1 MASSTTK
8 DEYADP
14 LFLHPSDNP
23 SSVVVSQ
30 PLTES
35 NWRSWSN
42 AMRMA
47 LEGKNKLGFIDG
59 SVPKPS
65 VDDPKQQS
73 WKRNNSIIASWI
85 MNSVSKDIAAS
96 ISYTSTASDIWNDL
110 KIRFQKKNG
119 PRIFKI
125 KRDLMNL
132 KQGDLTITQY
142 YTKVKSYWEE
152 LAEFQPPNTCT
163 CGGIKPWMDHH
174 NMDQVILFL
183 TGLNDSYSHVR
194 GQILLMD
201 PMPPMNQVFSLV
213 NQEETQRELGV
224 THPLQDTSSVFAVQA
239 PDNKFKQNQKDR
251 PFCEE
256 CKKYGHTKNTCFKI
270 HGYPAHIK
278 REPPFLHQ
286 IIILLYELHLPNY
299 QII

>member
-1 MASSTTK
+1 
-8 DEYADP
+8 
-14 LFLHPSDNP
+14 
-23 SSVVVSQ
+23 
-30 PLTES
+30 
-35 NWRSWSN
+35 
-42 AMRMA
+42 MRMA
-47 LEGKNKLGFIDG
+47 LEGKNKLVFIDG

-65 VDDPKQQS
+65 VDDPKRQS

-119 PRIFKI
+119 LRIFKI

-213 NQEETQRELGV
+213 NQEETQRELG
-224 THPLQDTSSVFAVQA
+224 
-239 PDNKFKQNQKDR
+239 KQNQKDR

-278 REPPFLHQ
+278 RKPSTTPTLNNKQVVNQVAREEEPSFKFTA
-286 IIILLYELHLPNY
+286 
-299 QII
+299 